1 MRYALVFEKGETA
14 RWLGHLD
21 VVRTFE
27 RALRRSQL
35 PVAFTNGFNPRIK
48 LAFASALGVGSTG
61 NAESAV
67 IELTE
72 ELPPDEIANRLNATL
87 PPCIRIH
94 DVKAIHSRN
103 AGEYLSGFTHARI
116 QIWCRKDTP
125 ISESDVET
133 ALKSMMQREDLIV
146 TRIKN
151 GKTVHKNIRPCLES
165 ILLESV
171 NADRLILQ
179 TKQDLTLGISA
190 KPSEIAEILDKYLVG
205 ISYIKAHRIELMR
218 E

>member
-1 MRYALVFEKGETA
+1 MRYALLFEKGERA

-61 NAESAV
+61 GAEVAV
-67 IELTE
+67 LELTE
-72 ELPPDEIANRLNATL
+72 ETPSDEIANRLNATL
-87 PPCIRIH
+87 PPCFRVH
-94 DVKAIHSRN
+94 SVQAIQSRS
-103 AGEYLSGFTHARI
+103 AGEYLSGFTHARMR
-116 QIWCRKDTP
+116 IWCRMDANLT
-125 ISESDVET
+125 ISDVES
-133 ALKSMMQREDLIV
+133 AIKSILHRDELIV

-151 GKTVHKNIRPCLES
+151 GKTLRKNIRPCLVS
-165 ILLESV
+165 ILIENV
-171 NADRLILQ
+171 NDDRLILQ
-179 TKQDLTLGISA
+179 TKQDLTRDSSA
-190 KPSEIAEILDKYLVG
+190 KPSEIAEALDEILKG
-205 ISYIKAHRIELMR
+205 ISYIKAHRIELLR